1 MSLLRITDLVAGLVS
16 RGNRYS
22 KLVVFADDLAEV
34 AQLRI
39 GELPLELTP
48 LDHAGQ
54 HFSFEQMGQQFKLE
68 VSEDGVARLAKLDGP
83 PRKRTVVQ
91 DEAPH
96 GAVPS
101 AALRTAV
108 AKKGDGWAAGLV
120 LGMLVGAPVAKDCAS
135 RRVFTVRFHA
145 PDRTWKS
152 YDGGLVRWMKRE
164 LTMADDE

>member
-1 MSLLRITDLVAGLVS
+1 MPQLRLNDLVTALLS
-16 RGNRYS
+16 RGARYS
-22 KLVVFADDLAEV
+22 ELVVFADDLAEV

-48 LDHAGQ
+48 LDHAGV
-54 HFSFEQMGQQFKLE
+54 HFSFTDRGQTFKLE
-68 VSEDGVARLAKLDGP
+68 VSEDGVARLAKLEGP
-83 PRKRTVVQ
+83 VKKRAVVQ

-120 LGMLVGAPVAKDCAS
+120 LGLLVGQAIPGSVKS
-135 RRVFTVRFHA
+135 RKVLTVRFHGT
-145 PDRTWKS
+145 DRTWKA

-164 LTMADDE
+164 LQASG

>member
-1 MSLLRITDLVAGLVS
+1 MSQLKLPDLAAGLLS
-16 RGNRYS
+16 RGKRYHE
-22 KLVVFADDLAEV
+22 LVVFADDLAEV

-54 HFSFEQMGQQFKLE
+54 HFSFREMNQDFKLE
-68 VSEDGVARLAKLDGP
+68 VSEDGVARLQKLEGP
-83 PRKRTVVQ
+83 PKKRPVLQ

-120 LGMLVGAPVAKDCAS
+120 LGMLIGAPISKESTS
-135 RRVFTVRFHA
+135 RKVLTVRFHA
-145 PDRTWKS
+145 PDRSWRT
-152 YDGGLVRWMKRE
+152 YDGGLVRWIKRE
-164 LTMADDE
+164 LTASG

>member
-1 MSLLRITDLVAGLVS
+1 MSQLKLNDLVAGLLS

-22 KLVVFADDLAEV
+22 ELVVFADDLAEV

-54 HFSFEQMGQQFKLE
+54 HFSFRELNQLFKLE
-68 VSEDGVARLAKLDGP
+68 VSEDGVARLSKHTGP
-83 PRKRTVVQ
+83 ERKRVVLQ

-120 LGMLVGAPVAKDCAS
+120 LAMLVGPPISKGNDS
-135 RRVFTVRFHA
+135 KRVLTVRFHA
-145 PDRTWKS
+145 PDRSWRA

-164 LTMADDE
+164 LQPSV

>member
-1 MSLLRITDLVAGLVS
+1 MSQLKLPDLAAGLLS
-16 RGNRYS
+16 RGNRYHE
-22 KLVVFADDLAEV
+22 LVVFADDLAEV

-54 HFSFEQMGQQFKLE
+54 HFSFREMNQPFKLE
-68 VSEDGVARLAKLDGP
+68 VSEEGVSRLQKLQGAE
-83 PRKRTVVQ
+83 RKGTVLQ

-120 LGMLVGAPVAKDCAS
+120 LGMLIGPPITKDSTS
-135 RRVFTVRFHA
+135 RKVLTVRFHP
-145 PDRTWKS
+145 PDRSWRT

-164 LTMADDE
+164 LTASR

>member
-1 MSLLRITDLVAGLVS
+1 MSLLKLTDLASGLVS
-16 RGNRYS
+16 RSNRYS

-48 LDHAGQ
+48 LDHAGK
-54 HFSFEQMGQQFKLE
+54 HFSFQEMGQQFKLE
-68 VSEDGVARLAKLDGP
+68 VSEDGVARLSKLEGP

-108 AKKGDGWAAGLV
+108 
-120 LGMLVGAPVAKDCAS
+120 
-135 RRVFTVRFHA
+135 
-145 PDRTWKS
+145 
-152 YDGGLVRWMKRE
+152 
-164 LTMADDE
+164 

>member
-1 MSLLRITDLVAGLVS
+1 MPQLTLIDLVTGLVG
-16 RGNRYS
+16 RTNRYTE
-22 KLVVFADDLAEV
+22 LVVFADDLAEV

-48 LDHAGQ
+48 LDHAGV
-54 HFSFEQMGQQFKLE
+54 HFSFRDRGQVFRLE
-68 VSEDGVARLAKLDGP
+68 VSEDGVARLSKLEGP
-83 PRKRTVVQ
+83 EKKRTVLQ

-120 LGMLVGAPVAKDCAS
+120 LGLLVGPAIPGSQKS
-135 RRVFTVRFHA
+135 RRVLTVRFHGG
-145 PDRTWKS
+145 DRTWKA

-164 LTMADDE
+164 LQPSR

>member
-1 MSLLRITDLVAGLVS
+1 MPQLKLNDLVTGLLS
-16 RGNRYS
+16 RGPRYS
-22 KLVVFADDLAEV
+22 ELVVFADDLAEV

-48 LDHAGQ
+48 LDHAGV
-54 HFSFEQMGQQFKLE
+54 HFSFSERGQTFKLE
-68 VSEDGVARLAKLDGP
+68 VSEDGVARLTKLDTSIK
-83 PRKRTVVQ
+83 KRAVVQ

-120 LGMLVGAPVAKDCAS
+120 LGLLVGAPIQGSVRS
-135 RRVFTVRFHA
+135 RRVLTVRFNGT
-145 PDRTWKS
+145 DRSWRA

-164 LTMADDE
+164 LQATG